1 MASLVGPLAREIARE
16 PYFRDLMRALT
27 PDFDVTSL
35 GSASL
40 GLYAAAAAGVGIAA
54 GGLWRTSLA
63 AEVAA
68 VLVTATFLLD
78 LLAPPLRLPDWVH
91 QLALTA
97 HMGAPMIGTWD
108 VSGVVA
114 CLGHCRRWRRARRLG
129 GEAAGRGP
137 LTVPAGHVP
146 MAVADAAQYRERTRM
161 PAVSRMRRPALRA
174 TLRTSGSRPWSAAP
188 APGGLAP

>member
-1 MASLVGPLAREIARE
+1 MASLVGSLAGEIARE
-16 PYFRDLMRALT
+16 PYFRDLMRALM
-27 PDFDVTSL
+27 PDFDVTSAGGFL
-35 GSASL
+35 QAYAQILFIIAGFAGATFVAKWASDETEGRL
-40 GLYAAAAAGVGIAA
+40 EMLLTTPLARARWVIVGGMGAFVAAVVMTVMVAAGVGIAA

-114 CLGHCRRWRRARRLG
+114 CLVIAVGGVALGAWGVRRRDV
-129 GEAAGRGP
+129 GR
-137 LTVPAGHVP
+137 
-146 MAVADAAQYRERTRM
+146 
-161 PAVSRMRRPALRA
+161 
-174 TLRTSGSRPWSAAP
+174 
-188 APGGLAP
+188 